1 MARLRE
7 RTGRNVLSRCVPSGI
22 SALARGRAKQEAES
36 REPGPGRAP
45 LVPARAAPL
54 LTSDLACAGAGNGRD
69 QQWRCQPGPA
79 IGGGGHQPVSR
90 LIAGLTGWRVRRSVV
105 VTTSPSGGGGVRSED
120 VLQALGRYLEALD
133 QTRADLGGVAAR
145 GKITDKDLPYVHERL
160 VRLELRKKALLD
172 RLDE

>member
-1 MARLRE
+1 M
-7 RTGRNVLSRCVPSGI
+7 
-22 SALARGRAKQEAES
+22 
-36 REPGPGRAP
+36 
-45 LVPARAAPL
+45 
-54 LTSDLACAGAGNGRD
+54 
-69 QQWRCQPGPA
+69 
-79 IGGGGHQPVSR
+79 SR